1 MRKGL
6 TLLLILTLLVAGVG
20 RAENTVDP
28 DAFVDRLFKVRRV
41 IGGAVIVSRDGE
53 VLYTRSYGFKER
65 DAKNPVT
72 LDTCYRIA
80 SVTKFVSAAGLVQL
94 MVEKGLSPDTPV
106 RDILKRNVVN
116 PAYPDEPI
124 TVRQVLTHTTGL
136 KSGMKYHPNWEI
148 LNKFNDRYFTE
159 KTRPGTRYIYA
170 NLNGGLIGAM
180 IEALSGQSVNTYM
193 REHVFDPLGINAAYQ
208 PGLLPDPSDI
218 ANRLSK
224 AGRIQESVAAQFEHY
239 ADYEDFCDPDNH
251 TEYTVGQLYISARG
265 LDAFLSMMCGNAR
278 GLREDVLPAGTVAE
292 MTRAQNFEG
301 SSVLVDKRYV
311 LGMERLTDLPGGNWY
326 GHQGMMDGLSSD
338 TYFQPDTG
346 LCVTVI
352 ANGYK
357 ILTTDG
363 VASIAREVM
372 TWASTEL
379 IGE

>member
-53 VLYTRSYGFKER
+53 VLYTRTYGFKER

-72 LDTCYRIA
+72 LDTCSRIA

-218 ANRLSK
+218 ANRLGK
-224 AGRIQESVAAQFEHY
+224 AGRIQESVTAQFEHY

-326 GHQGMMDGLSSD
+326 VHQGMMDGLSSD
-338 TYFQPDTG
+338 AYFQPDTG

-357 ILTTDG
+357 IYTTDG

>member
-6 TLLLILTLLVAGVG
+6 TLLLVLTLLVAGVG

-94 MVEKGLSPDTPV
+94 MLEKGLSPDTPV

-218 ANRLSK
+218 ANRLGK

-265 LDAFLSMMCGNAR
+265 LDAFLSLMCGNAR

-338 TYFQPDTG
+338 AYFQPDTG

-357 ILTTDG
+357 IFTTDG